1 MILCFLFIEATNHDE
16 IEININSLLKWLFVI
31 SGQLQLSDTVAK
43 FVKWKSCQNKFYKS
57 LDDSDISLE
66 DIDTGQKKAEEY
78 ILLYQLQPLYTDAKP
93 RHLRQLPLHCPWVP
107 RKMPKLLPCN

>member
-16 IEININSLLKWLFVI
+16 IEINVNSLKQLFVI

-57 LDDSDISLE
+57 LDDSDVSLE
-66 DIDTGQKKAEEY
+66 DIDTGQKKAKQY
-78 ILLYQLQPLYTDAKP
+78 PA
-93 RHLRQLPLHCPWVP
+93 LPTPATLH
-107 RKMPKLLPCN
+107 